1 MSASYDRSPLRAPL
15 LRTALKSDAPLL
27 GTFVNMA
34 SWISAEVCAISGADW
49 VLIDLEHGSGTEAE
63 AGQAIL
69 SAAAYG
75 VPAIVRVES
84 AERVRAGRVL
94 DAGASGVM
102 FPRISSAAEA
112 REAIR
117 HLHYPP
123 LGDRGAATYNR
134 QAAFGTDAEALDRS
148 TGRVVGI
155 IQIET
160 AGALASVEA
169 IAALPGVDVLF
180 VGPVDL
186 SYALE
191 APRDFDSDCYWAA
204 IDRVLAAAEANG
216 KAAGVLVPNAKAAAP
231 YLDRGYRFISIGS
244 DSTVLAQAFLTEF
257 SACRR

>member
-1 MSASYDRSPLRAPL
+1 MSGYGDRSPLSASL
-15 LRTALKSDAPLL
+15 LKTALKGGAPLL

-34 SWISAEVCAISGADW
+34 SWVSAEVCAIAGADW
-49 VLIDLEHGSGTEAE
+49 ILIDLEHGSGTEAD
-63 AGQAIL
+63 AGQAVL

-102 FPRISSAAEA
+102 FPRISSEDEA

-134 QAAFGTDAEALDRS
+134 QAAFGTDAAALDRS
-148 TGRVVGI
+148 TERIVGI
-155 IQIET
+155 VQIET

-191 APRDFDSDCYWAA
+191 APRDFDSDAYWAA
-204 IDRVLAAAEANG
+204 IDRVVAAADANG
-216 KAAGVLVPNAKAAAP
+216 KAAGVLVPSAAAAAP
-231 YLDRGYRFISIGS
+231 YLERGYRFISIGS
-244 DSTVLAQAFLTEF
+244 DSTVLAQALRSEF
-257 SACRR
+257 SACRV